1 MLLVTIAFFIA
12 VMGQIRFS
20 VACFIISH
28 HILETCCKDESQ
40 QHFYTMCN
48 HSWLFSAKK
57 MMELT
62 AAEVLYEAKA
72 TENMVLKFIFALS
85 ILMFNSI

>member
-20 VACFIISH
+20 VACFIISQ
-28 HILETCCKDESQ
+28 HILETLYKKIVLKDESQ

-72 TENMVLKFIFALS
+72 TENMV
-85 ILMFNSI
+85 